1 MLYDIFYCMAA
12 ASPANLKVLLFLQR
26 ITSYNQKREKL
37 LGLCFLQ
44 KHLANIFKKIY
55 FDVFLFQVSY
65 HISIFRYFPISIEL
79 LSLFMRYTRYQENS
93 HPENSH
99 PSNSPLEKSY
109 LEYSHACSQIFP
121 LEFLNLLFFHYGH
134 RHHWYYLK
142 DCLVILSFKSAEVR
156 NSEIDVSKKL

>member
-1 MLYDIFYCMAA
+1 MAA

-44 KHLANIFKKIY
+44 KHLANIFKKIC

-79 LSLFMRYTRYQENS
+79 LFLFMRYTRYQENS

-99 PSNSPLEKSY
+99 PSNSPLENSHPEKSH
-109 LEYSHACSQIFP
+109 LEYSHPS
-121 LEFLNLLFFHYGH
+121 L
-134 RHHWYYLK
+134 
-142 DCLVILSFKSAEVR
+142 
-156 NSEIDVSKKL
+156 